1 MIWCVL
7 KHKITLST
15 AQRWLVNVTATYGY
29 VLQWMLWNLFCR
41 KRRGQNRRKIIIYTN
56 NICTYFVIQVATS
69 PCTTEKPEVD
79 YQGAALQ
86 HLHKIKKLKTQK
98 QSCICMFSDSSVSF
112 CNITNCVGNMRS
124 VLLSRHTL
132 NNTIHTRMTQ
142 ERAGQ
147 RLQIKPGV
155 YVTE

>member
-41 KRRGQNRRKIIIYTN
+41 KRRGKNRRKIIIYTN

-69 PCTTEKPEVD
+69 PCTTEKPEAD

-86 HLHKIKKLKTQK
+86 HLLHKVKKLKTQK
-98 QSCICMFSDSSVSF
+98 QSCICMLSDSSVSF
-112 CNITNCVGNMRS
+112 CNITNCAGNVTNMRS
-124 VLLSRHTL
+124 VFHSRHIF

-142 ERAGQ
+142 ERAA
-147 RLQIKPGV
+147 
-155 YVTE
+155 TE

>member
-1 MIWCVL
+1 MGGGEGGV
-7 KHKITLST
+7 KKGGKNKI
-15 AQRWLVNVTATYGY
+15 
-29 VLQWMLWNLFCR
+29 
-41 KRRGQNRRKIIIYTN
+41 KIIIYTN

-69 PCTTEKPEVD
+69 PCTAEKPEAD

-86 HLHKIKKLKTQK
+86 HLLHKVKKLKTQK
-98 QSCICMFSDSSVSF
+98 QSCICMLSDSSVSF
-112 CNITNCVGNMRS
+112 CNITNCAGNVTNTRS
-124 VLLSRHTL
+124 VFHSRHIF

-147 RLQIKPGV
+147 SLQIEHGV